1 MLFTSIE
8 PTPGL
13 ARSDRR
19 RVARSGPS
27 AVLVRTGYAGVLATA
42 GFTSIEQR
50 DITPEYR
57 ATQQAWLDAM
67 RRRAPA
73 IGRAMGQAAFDE
85 RIADRSRSLEAID
98 DGLLRRTEYLAS
110 RLGIGDVSP

>member
-8 PTPGL
+8 AAPGL

-27 AVLVRTGYAGVLATA
+27 AVLVRTGYASVLATA

-50 DITPEYR
+50 DITDEYR
-57 ATQQAWLDAM
+57 TTQQAWLDAM
-67 RRRAPA
+67 RRRSAA
-73 IGRAMGQAAFDE
+73 IGSAMGQAAFDE
-85 RIADRSRSLEAID
+85 RIADRSRALDAID
-98 DGLLRRTEYLAS
+98 DGLLRRTEYLAG
-110 RLGIGDVSP
+110 RPGTEDVSP